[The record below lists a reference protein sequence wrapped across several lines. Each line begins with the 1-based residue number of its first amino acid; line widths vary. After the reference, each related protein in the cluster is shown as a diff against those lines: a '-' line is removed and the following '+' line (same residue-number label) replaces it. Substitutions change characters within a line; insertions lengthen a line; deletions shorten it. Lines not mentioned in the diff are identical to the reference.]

1 MKRASLVA
9 VALLLV
15 LVGSAAAAPR
25 VYYETPFGKV
35 VYKPKR
41 IEFSDLTL
49 SRIHWRHWN
58 ARRAYGRG
66 RARINTCD
74 PNCAAANI
82 VHGRARL
89 KMFQRHEQGGR
100 RFYGCMTGVARAEGK
115 KYPVQWPP
123 GCAG

>member
-9 VALLLV
+9 VALLLM
-15 LVGSAAAAPR
+15 LVGSAAAASK

-58 ARRAYGRG
+58 SRRAYGRG
-66 RARINTCD
+66 RARINTCN
-74 PNCAAANI
+74 PSCAAGNI
-82 VHGRARL
+82 VHGRSRL
-89 KMFQRHEQGGR
+89 TMFKRHEQSGK
-100 RFYGCMTGVARAEGK
+100 RFYGCMTGVSRAEGK
-115 KYPVQWPP
+115 KYRVAWPP